1 MSKEL
6 RQEAQKYV
14 NEDLIKQVYFQC
26 HNKLKEGIY
35 PNEIELIEFSEKLI
49 LVVGPAI
56 AKAER
61 EACLKIVESL
71 NQDVARVL
79 RERRGG

>member
-6 RQEAQKYV
+6 REEAQKFV

-26 HNKLKEGIY
+26 NNQLKNGIF
-35 PNEIELIEFSEKLI
+35 PDEIELIEYSEKLI
-49 LVVGPAI
+49 LVVGKDI

-61 EACLKIVESL
+61 EECLKIVESL
-71 NQDVARVL
+71 NPEVARVL
-79 RERRGG
+79 RERRG

>member
-6 RQEAQKYV
+6 REEAQKFV

-26 HNKLKEGIY
+26 NNQLKNGIF
-35 PNEIELIEFSEKLI
+35 PDEIELIEYSEKLI
-49 LVVGPAI
+49 LVVGKDI

-61 EACLKIVESL
+61 EEILKILDSVNPE
-71 NQDVARVL
+71 VAKL
-79 RERRGG
+79 IRERRG